1 MGDFL
6 YLRVMNKFYIYLHIR
21 KTDNIIF
28 YVGKGIGDRY
38 LTHLRVANGSR
49 KGKNNLIISKIRS
62 ILNDGYEPIII
73 KIVENLT
80 KENYDGYEKSTIKEI
95 GKSCDNLG
103 PLLNIMDGGE
113 GGITWIG
120 ENPFKGKTLE
130 ELYGLEK
137 SREMKKTLSES
148 ASKRTRE
155 LNPMFGKRGADC
167 PHFGKTHSDLRKQN
181 QSVGR
186 NITNTF
192 LEDTR
197 NMVLSQYFML
207 TFSYNLKNF
216 GAAKKTETK
225 EEFLPKVGYP
235 GSY

>member
-1 MGDFL
+1 LSGGFDQNFTL
-6 YLRVMNKFYIYLHIR
+6 WNAA
-21 KTDNIIF
+21 
-28 YVGKGIGDRY
+28 VGKKCFKEKTGE
-38 LTHLRVANGSR
+38 L
-49 KGKNNLIISKIRS
+49 KISVFD
-62 ILNDGYEPIII
+62 IL
-73 KIVENLT
+73 
-80 KENYDGYEKSTIKEI
+80 
-95 GKSCDNLG
+95 
-103 PLLNIMDGGE
+103 
-113 GGITWIG
+113 
-120 ENPFKGKTLE
+120 
-130 ELYGLEK
+130 
-137 SREMKKTLSES
+137 
-148 ASKRTRE
+148 
-155 LNPMFGKRGADC
+155 
-167 PHFGKTHSDLRKQN
+167 KQN